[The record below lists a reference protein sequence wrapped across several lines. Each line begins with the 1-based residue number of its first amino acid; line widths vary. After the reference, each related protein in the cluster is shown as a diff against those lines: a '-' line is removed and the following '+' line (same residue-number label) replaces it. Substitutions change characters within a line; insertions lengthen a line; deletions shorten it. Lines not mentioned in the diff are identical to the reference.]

1 MCLGVCVFGVGEGI
15 GSEDYTLVLCGV
27 VLFLFYFVFSSM
39 YADKMFI
46 M

>member
-1 MCLGVCVFGVGEGI
+1 MGLGV

-39 YADKMFI
+39 YADKKFI